1 MTMVASLVDHGG
13 AQELGRSQGGGGT
26 LCRVSFDDKLGSGPG
41 RLGNSESGY
50 VTQWGRDQGDMPG
63 RGRDPFTRHGVKLYT
78 ARGPG
83 PERQERPRSGP
94 EPGHVTTV

>member
-1 MTMVASLVDHGG
+1 MTVVASLGDHGS
-13 AQELGRSQGGGGT
+13 AQEEVRSQGGGEA
-26 LCRVSFDDKLGSGPG
+26 LCRVSFDDKFGSGPEG
-41 RLGNSESGY
+41 LGKSESGY

>member
-1 MTMVASLVDHGG
+1 MCTGG
-13 AQELGRSQGGGGT
+13 CGVGT
-26 LCRVSFDDKLGSGPG
+26 RPVGSAVGSGPE
-41 RLGNSESGY
+41 RLGKSESGY

-63 RGRDPFTRHGVKLYT
+63 RGRDSFTRRGVKLYT

-83 PERQERPRSGP
+83 QERQERPGSGP